1 MAEFTGE
8 RVIPGKVDIDLWN
21 EHHSRYLFA
30 ARLSRGKRVI
40 DLGCGSGY
48 GAAEIAKTAES
59 VSAVDIS
66 AEAIAEAAL
75 LYPAEN
81 LHFESASLEQLPF
94 ADGSFHLGVCF
105 EVIEHIENFRAVLA
119 EARRVITENG
129 QLIIST
135 PNKLYYAETRKVE
148 GPNPFHVHEFEFQEF
163 RALLSEFFPHQI
175 FFVQNHAS
183 AISFLPIDGQA
194 AAELRIEGHKSELE
208 EAHFFLAVCANRPLT
223 GAPAFVYLPAAANVL
238 RERELHIARLEEEL
252 ATKQQWLQQ
261 SQDSH
266 ASLVELYRN
275 LQSEMEAKNNWA
287 LQQNERINK
296 AVERIGELEAE
307 TQAER
312 QKAEAI
318 VAAYQ
323 QRVTALEAEQM
334 EHSRLAEA
342 NNTRLEQE
350 LSQIA
355 AHSQKLDQELQG
367 LRKELAD
374 CVSLLDRAEAQV
386 VERTQWAQS
395 EASLRQL
402 AEEQLASIEASRWI
416 KMGRVFGLGPKK
428 A

>member
-30 ARLSRGKRVI
+30 ARLSRGKRVV

-48 GAAEIAKTAES
+48 GAAEMAKTAES
-59 VSAVDIS
+59 VSAVDVS
-66 AEAIAEAAL
+66 AETIAEARL
-75 LYPAEN
+75 LYPVEN
-81 LHFESASLEQLPF
+81 LRFESANLEQLPF
-94 ADGSFHLGVCF
+94 ADGSFQLGVCF
-105 EVIEHIENFRAVLA
+105 EVIEHIENFRAMLA
-119 EARRVITENG
+119 EARRVISENG

-135 PNKLYYAETRKVE
+135 PNKRYYTETRKVE

-163 RALLSEFFPHQI
+163 RDLLGEFFPHQI

-183 AISFLPIDGQA
+183 AISFLPIEGQA
-194 AAELRIEGHKSELE
+194 AAELRIEGRKSELE

-266 ASLVELYRN
+266 ASLVEQYRN
-275 LQSEMEAKNNWA
+275 LQSEMEAKNKWA
-287 LQQNERINK
+287 LQQNDRVKE
-296 AVERIGELEAE
+296 AVQRLAELEAE
-307 TQAER
+307 MQADR
-312 QKAEAI
+312 QAAEAV

-323 QRVTALEAEQM
+323 QRVAALEAEQL
-334 EHSRLAEA
+334 EQSSLAEA
-342 NNTRLEQE
+342 NNRRLEQE
-350 LSQIA
+350 LSHLAI
-355 AHSQKLDQELQG
+355 HGQKLDQELKN

-386 VERTQWAQS
+386 VERTQWAQA
-395 EASLRQL
+395 EAKLRQS
-402 AEEQLASIEASRWI
+402 AEEQLANVEASRWI

-428 A
+428 T